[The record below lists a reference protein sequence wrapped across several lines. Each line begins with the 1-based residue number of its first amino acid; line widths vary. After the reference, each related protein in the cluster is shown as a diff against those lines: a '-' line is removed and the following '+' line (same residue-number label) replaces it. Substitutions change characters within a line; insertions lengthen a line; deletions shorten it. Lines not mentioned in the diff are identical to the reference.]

1 MKSSPQDPIQR
12 PRGQRNPHLR
22 SDFFGSGKTGRR
34 EQVAAEGQEGAKSR
48 VRPRPPLSKTRQHG
62 AAPENAF
69 TVAPE
74 SAQDVSTARSVPNNG
89 GSGAAETQ
97 TKKLILQRGPR
108 AELLPAAIDQLWQAN
123 PLQKLLPIDWG
134 AITQALSTLSARSMA
149 NPFQKPTSYPSVSAL
164 TSTVQLR
171 WHASKN

>member
-1 MKSSPQDPIQR
+1 MV
-12 PRGQRNPHLR
+12 PRCPYEIFPSRSNPTPPR
-22 SDFFGSGKTGRR
+22 STKPTFAERFSGSGKTGRR

-48 VRPRPPLSKTRQHG
+48 VRSRPPLSKTRQHG

-74 SAQDVSTARSVPNNG
+74 SAQDVSTARSVPNDG

-108 AELLPAAIDQLWQAN
+108 AELLPAAI
-123 PLQKLLPIDWG
+123 
-134 AITQALSTLSARSMA
+134 
-149 NPFQKPTSYPSVSAL
+149 
-164 TSTVQLR
+164 
-171 WHASKN
+171 

>member
-12 PRGQRNPHLR
+12 PRGRRSPLLR
-22 SDFFGSGKTGRR
+22 SDFSGSGKTGRR

-48 VRPRPPLSKTRQHG
+48 VRPRPPLSKNRHHG

-134 AITQALSTLSARSMA
+134 AITQALSTLPARSMA
-149 NPFQKPTSYPSVSAL
+149 NPLHTTIVATKA
-164 TSTVQLR
+164 R
-171 WHASKN
+171 WFNFSPIRKG

>member
-12 PRGQRNPHLR
+12 PRGRRNPLLR
-22 SDFFGSGKTGRR
+22 SDFSGSGNTGRR

-97 TKKLILQRGPR
+97 TKKLILQRGASRRTATRRNRPTVAGQPAPEAAAHR
-108 AELLPAAIDQLWQAN
+108 LGGDHAGSIDAVCPVDGESVAHDNSGHELKFEAV
-123 PLQKLLPIDWG
+123 
-134 AITQALSTLSARSMA
+134 AR
-149 NPFQKPTSYPSVSAL
+149 VS
-164 TSTVQLR
+164 
-171 WHASKN
+171 

>member
-1 MKSSPQDPIQR
+1 MVPGAHMNSSQGPIQR
-12 PRGQRNPHLR
+12 PRGRRNPLLR
-22 SDFFGSGKTGRR
+22 SDFSGSGKTR
-34 EQVAAEGQEGAKSR
+34 EQGAAEGREGAKSR
-48 VRPRPPLSKTRQHG
+48 VRPRKTRQHG

-123 PLQKLLPIDWG
+123 PLQKLLPFDWG

-149 NPFQKPTSYPSVSAL
+149 NPLHT
-164 TSTVQLR
+164 TTVATNLSLNLWR
-171 WHASKN
+171 ES

>member
-1 MKSSPQDPIQR
+1 MNSSPQGPIQR
-12 PRGQRNPHLR
+12 PRGRRNPLLR
-22 SDFFGSGKTGRR
+22 SDFSGSGKTR
-34 EQVAAEGQEGAKSR
+34 EQGAAEGREGAKSR
-48 VRPRPPLSKTRQHG
+48 VRPRPPLPKTRQHG

-89 GSGAAETQ
+89 GSGAAEPQ
-97 TKKLILQRGPR
+97 AKKLILQGGPR

-134 AITQALSTLSARSMA
+134 AELSPNLGDGRGQAAA
-149 NPFQKPTSYPSVSAL
+149 G
-164 TSTVQLR
+164 
-171 WHASKN
+171 

>member
-89 GSGAAETQ
+89 GSAAAETQ
-97 TKKLILQRGPR
+97 TKPILQREPR
-108 AELLPAAIDQLWQAN
+108 AELLSAAVDQLWQAN

-134 AITQALSTLSARSMA
+134 AITQALSTLSG
-149 NPFQKPTSYPSVSAL
+149 
-164 TSTVQLR
+164 
-171 WHASKN
+171 